1 MARETGLRIG
11 MLADLYRPH
20 ISGVTIHID
29 LLRQALRA
37 RGHQVYVFTFGE
49 PQPDDDPQVIRSP
62 GFSLRV
68 RQQGLTFNFRHDR
81 KARQLLVR
89 MDVLHTHHPF
99 ISGQLA
105 LRYGKPWGI
114 PIVFT
119 NHTRYD
125 LYMRAYLP
133 LLPPA
138 LGDTLLRTYLP
149 RFCREIDAVVAPSP
163 GVQAMLQRLGVDVPI
178 HVIPNGIDLERFRR
192 SHEPVSRERWGWGS
206 EHVVFVYLGRLGP
219 EKNLTFLLRAFAA
232 VAEVYPEARL
242 LFIGQGPERDNLE
255 SQVHYMGLQ
264 ERVAFAGLVPYDEV
278 PAYLKACDVFT
289 TASLTE
295 VHPLSVIE
303 AHAAGLPVVAV
314 RAPGVEDV
322 VLHDETGFL
331 VDEEPAAL
339 AVAMGRLISEPERRA
354 HMAQAALQRAREYDI
369 HLTAQRLEALY
380 LRLQEKREHFHP
392 SWRLRLRR
400 WWMMRT
406 S

>member
-1 MARETGLRIG
+1 MRIG

-29 LLRQALRA
+29 LVRKALEE
-37 RGHQVYVFTFGE
+37 RGHEVYVFTFGE
-49 PQPDDDPQVIRSP
+49 RQPEDDERVIRSS

-68 RQQGLTFNFRHDR
+68 RQQSLSFNFRHDR
-81 KARQLLVR
+81 HARYLLTH

-105 LRYGKPWGI
+105 LLYGKPWGI

-149 RFCREIDAVVAPSP
+149 RFCRDIDAVVAPSP
-163 GVQAMLQRLGVDVPI
+163 GVQAMLERLGVDVPI
-178 HVIPNGIDLERFRR
+178 HVIPNGIDLSRFRR
-192 SHEPVSRERWGWGS
+192 AVKPVDRGRWGWSS
-206 EHVVFVYLGRLGP
+206 EDVVFVYLGRLGP

-232 VAEVYPEARL
+232 VAQVHPNARL
-242 LFIGQGPERDNLE
+242 LLMGDGPERSNLE
-255 SQVHYMGLQ
+255 AQATFMGLA
-264 ERVAFAGLVPYDEV
+264 ERVHFTGLVPYEDV
-278 PAYLKACDVFT
+278 PAHLAACDVFA

-303 AHAAGLPVVAV
+303 AHAAGLPVAAV

-322 VLHDETGFL
+322 VRHEVTGFL
-331 VDEEPAAL
+331 VEEDPAAL
-339 AVAMGRLISEPERRA
+339 AAAMGRLVSEPDLRRR
-354 HMAQAALQRAREYDI
+354 MARAARERAQEYDVQR
-369 HLTAQRLEALY
+369 TAQRLEELY
-380 LRLQEKREHFHP
+380 TRLQARRAQFRP
-392 SWRLRLRR
+392 SWSLRLRR
-400 WWMMRT
+400 WWMVKMNR
-406 S
+406 